1 MWWIQ
6 GLFYCSTY
14 RQYAQ
19 KERRV
24 FLLWI
29 IGSNLLTNRAIQ
41 PDFPAHVL
49 QRYIRF
55 ARSLHPQFTKE
66 AAEELKRSFVR
77 IRTSDL
83 SYQKSAYKITIRQ
96 LESIIRLSEALARVH
111 CSLNILPEYVKEAE
125 RLLSNS
131 ILKIDRPDLEIEPF
145 DETADLNANRP
156 SDENN
161 IIVNIDFLWSFLIW
175 KK

>member
-1 MWWIQ
+1 
-6 GLFYCSTY
+6 
-14 RQYAQ
+14 
-19 KERRV
+19 
-24 FLLWI
+24 
-29 IGSNLLTNRAIQ
+29 
-41 PDFPAHVL
+41 
-49 QRYIRF
+49 
-55 ARSLHPQFTKE
+55 
-66 AAEELKRSFVR
+66 VR

-131 ILKIDRPDLEIEPF
+131 ILKIDRPDVEIEPF
-145 DETADLNANRP
+145 DENADLNANRP

-161 IIVNIDFLWSFLIW
+161 IIVRN
-175 KK
+175 